1 MRKRTTVT
9 LAIFAVFLLLTLLFV
24 WWTQQRY
31 VWQDS
36 VTGKAYHENWE
47 QPYGSLIFYRMLQG
61 YLPER
66 RFIQVDS
73 SLASALP
80 DTTAAPAAYVFIGE
94 GMHYDSAETEQLL
107 RFVAAGNT
115 ALLIS
120 KSLPQRLIQRLLGDT
135 CAPVFWEDYEYYLD
149 TFVQMQL
156 KRTADTVSLFF
167 AVRNEPVLY
176 HWCHI
181 RMPEGCGALSFDT
194 LGLLDSLPNFIAL
207 PLGMG
212 KILLHSTPVAFSNYQ
227 LLRPAMRRYVEE
239 VVAELP
245 NGDLYWD
252 ADNRV
257 PEREAR
263 VRNNS
268 SRSLPDD
275 HPLAY
280 ILRQPALAWAWYLL
294 IGMAVSYLL
303 FQAKRRRQVVPV
315 LARNENSSYEFIS
328 TIANLHFREKNY
340 RQICYQMM
348 RLFVA
353 QVRERYALPVQFDPE
368 TGVVQIDNAFI
379 PKLAQRS
386 ETPEARLNDLFRQFT
401 AVVQFEPDEDMMVE
415 LNRSIDAFWKH
426 AK

>member
-1 MRKRTTVT
+1 MRKRTSVT
-9 LAIFAVFLLLTLLFV
+9 LALIAVFLLLTLLFV
-24 WWTQQRY
+24 WWTQQRF

-36 VTGKAYHENWE
+36 LTGKAYHETWE
-47 QPYGSLIFYRMLQG
+47 QPYGSLVFYRMLQG
-61 YLPER
+61 YLSGR
-66 RFIQVDS
+66 RFIAVDS
-73 SLASALP
+73 SLATALP
-80 DTTAAPAAYVFIGE
+80 DSTAGPAAYVFIGE

-120 KSLPQRLIQRLLGDT
+120 KSLPRQLIRRLLGDACT
-135 CAPVFWEDYEYYLD
+135 DVYWEDYGYYPD
-149 TFVQMQL
+149 TFVQLQL
-156 KRTADTVSLFF
+156 KRVSDTVSLFY
-167 AVRNEPVLY
+167 AVRNAPVSY
-176 HWCHI
+176 YWCYV
-181 RMPEGCGALSFDT
+181 RMPQGCGALAYDT
-194 LGLLDSLPNFIAL
+194 LGMVDSLPNFIAL

-212 KILLHSTPVAFSNYQ
+212 KLLLHSTPLAFSNYQ
-227 LLRPAMRRYVEE
+227 LMRPAMHRYVEE

-257 PEREAR
+257 PERESR
-263 VRNNS
+263 VRNDL
-268 SRSLPDD
+268 SRNLPDD

-315 LARNENSSYEFIS
+315 LPRNENSSYEFIS
-328 TIANLHFREKNY
+328 TIANLHFREKNH
-340 RQICYQMM
+340 RQTCYQMI

-353 QVRERYALPVQFDPE
+353 QIRERYALPVLFDPE
-368 TGVVQIDNAFI
+368 TGVVQADSQFI

-386 ETPEARLNDLFRQFT
+386 ETPEARLIDLFRLF
-401 AVVQFEPDEDMMVE
+401 AAAVQFEPDEDMMVE